1 MTLPDSNMACLPK
14 ADYMHE
20 DPGGAGVHLGPTGSG
35 IGPRYRYRGDR
46 LLLSLPVYL
55 VPLGVW
61 GGADGGIVLVA
72 RGPGNT
78 AGSQHVRLYR
88 RDYSNLGVPAYIPV
102 IAGALVARSKITDAF
117 LIIDPGAEPDAASAS
132 RAKETVRPP
141 LRHAVPAALWLDTYG
156 RDAVWGL
163 HADPLR
169 MGFTR
174 LERGSRP
181 VETRTRS
188 LILNGRRCYP
198 RKLRSCLGR
207 VSHTR
212 LRNSGMA
219 TLPKPLSNAWSAI
232 DCALNQNG

>member
-1 MTLPDSNMACLPK
+1 MLSQRKMTLPDSNMACLPK

-141 LRHAVPAALWLDTYG
+141 LRHAVPAALSLDTYG
-156 RDAVWGL
+156 RDAVC
-163 HADPLR
+163 PLR

-174 LERGSRP
+174 PEPRIAPGRDPNPEPYFERSALLS
-181 VETRTRS
+181 TQIAIMS
-188 LILNGRRCYP
+188 WP
-198 RKLRSCLGR
+198 RLAHSPPELWDGHTAEAAIERL
-207 VSHTR
+207 VSH
-212 LRNSGMA
+212 
-219 TLPKPLSNAWSAI
+219 
-232 DCALNQNG
+232 